1 MGYAG
6 NPQSIRMELGKA
18 KVTLGELIDDLT
30 TFDMGRGSSP
40 LIDKLGSQIR

>member
-1 MGYAG
+1 VGYAG
-6 NPQSIRMELGKA
+6 NPQSIRTELGMA

-30 TFDMGRGSSP
+30 TFDMGKGSCP